1 MSSSSKVPAGRLAR
15 LGGFASLAGKL
26 AGGMLAEGAKRLAK
40 GESGSRMELLLT
52 PSNLKRV
59 TSQLAH
65 MRGAAMKLGQL
76 LSMDAGDLLP
86 TELADMLARLRD
98 NANPMPPKQLAA
110 VLKAE
115 LGEDWQRHFADFTFK
130 PMAAASIGQVHRAE
144 HDNGTQ
150 LAVKVQYP
158 GVRQSISSDV
168 DNAATLLR
176 ISGLLPQGVDY
187 QALLNEAK
195 VQLSREADYLQEAA
209 FMMRFQQALSD
220 SPDFLL
226 PTPWMDLCRPGVLV
240 MHYVEGVSVESLQ
253 SQPQALRD
261 KVVTQLFSLLFREL
275 FEFQLVQ
282 TDPNFAN
289 YRYNP
294 QTEQLVLLDF
304 GACREYSQTFSEAY
318 RQLFAAS
325 LQHDQSGM
333 DQALTTIGFFSE
345 QIASEQRLRVLELV
359 KLACEPLQQD
369 APFDFGHSDLAL
381 RLREA
386 GTALSFQHNYWHTPP
401 ADAIFLHRKIGGLYL
416 LAARLKACVNVRA
429 LLQPYLHSGAAMAA
443 ATRAAQ

>member
-1 MSSSSKVPAGRLAR
+1 MSSSSKVPASRLAR

-40 GESGSRMELLLT
+40 GEPGSRMELLLT
-52 PSNLKRV
+52 PANVKRL

-86 TELADMLARLRD
+86 KELADMLARLRD

-110 VLKAE
+110 VLRSE

-158 GVRQSISSDV
+158 GIRQSISSDV

-209 FMMRFQQALSD
+209 FIERFQQALSD
-220 SPDFLL
+220 SSYFLL
-226 PTPWMDLCRPGVLV
+226 PKPLMDLCRPGVLV
-240 MHYVEGVSVESLQ
+240 MHYVEGVPVESLQ
-253 SQPQALRD
+253 SQPQAVRD
-261 KVVTQLFSLLFREL
+261 RVVTQLFSLLFREL
-275 FEFQLVQ
+275 FEFKLVQ

-289 YRYNP
+289 YRYNED
-294 QTEQLVLLDF
+294 TEQLVLLDF
-304 GACREYSQTFSEAY
+304 GACREYSQEFSQAY
-318 RQLFAAS
+318 RQLFTAS
-325 LQHDQSGM
+325 LQHDQSAM
-333 DQALTTIGFFSE
+333 VQALTTIGFFSE
-345 QIASEQRLRVLELV
+345 QIAAEQRMRVLALV
-359 KLACEPLQQD
+359 ELACEPLQQD
-369 APFDFGHSDLAL
+369 APFDFGQSDLAA
-381 RLREA
+381 RIREA
-386 GTALSFQHNYWHTPP
+386 GTALSLQHNYWHTPP

-416 LAARLKACVNVRA
+416 LAARLKAKVNVRA
-429 LLQPYLHSGAAMAA
+429 LLQPYLL
-443 ATRAAQ
+443 

>member
-40 GESGSRMELLLT
+40 GEPGSRMELLLT
-52 PSNLKRV
+52 PANVKRL

-86 TELADMLARLRD
+86 KELADMLARLRD

-110 VLKAE
+110 VLRSE

-158 GVRQSISSDV
+158 GIRQSISSDV

-209 FMMRFQQALSD
+209 FMERFQQALSD
-220 SPDFLL
+220 SPYFLL
-226 PTPWMDLCRPGVLV
+226 PEPLMDLCRPGVLV
-240 MHYVEGVSVESLQ
+240 MHYVEGVPVESLQ
-253 SQPQALRD
+253 SQPQAVRD
-261 KVVTQLFSLLFREL
+261 RVVTQLFSLLFREL
-275 FEFQLVQ
+275 FEFKLVQ

-289 YRYNP
+289 YRYNED
-294 QTEQLVLLDF
+294 TEQLVLLDF
-304 GACREYSQTFSEAY
+304 GACREYSQEFSQAY
-318 RQLFAAS
+318 RQLFTAS
-325 LQHDQSGM
+325 LQHDQSAM
-333 DQALTTIGFFSE
+333 DQALTIIGFFSE
-345 QIASEQRLRVLELV
+345 RIAAEQRMRVLALV
-359 KLACEPLQQD
+359 ELACEPLQQD
-369 APFDFGHSDLAL
+369 APFDFGQSDLAA
-381 RLREA
+381 RIREA
-386 GTALSFQHNYWHTPP
+386 GTALSLQHNYWHTPP

-416 LAARLKACVNVRA
+416 LAARLKAKVNVRA
-429 LLQPYLHSGAAMAA
+429 LLQPYLL
-443 ATRAAQ
+443 

>member
-26 AGGMLAEGAKRLAK
+26 AGGMMAEGAKRLAK

-52 PSNLKRV
+52 PANVKRV
-59 TSQLAH
+59 TNQLAH

-86 TELADMLARLRD
+86 KELADMLARLRD
-98 NANPMPPKQLAA
+98 NANAMPPKQLAA
-110 VLKAE
+110 VLKSE
-115 LGEDWQRHFADFTFK
+115 LGDDWQGHFADFTFK

-144 HDNGTQ
+144 HDNGMQ

-168 DNAATLLR
+168 DNVATLLR

-187 QALLNEAK
+187 QALLQEAK
-195 VQLSREADYLQEAA
+195 AQLNREADYLQEAA
-209 FMMRFQQALSD
+209 FMERFQEAIGD
-220 SPDFLL
+220 TPEFLL
-226 PTPWMDLCRPGVLV
+226 PKPLMNLCRPGVLV
-240 MHYVEGVSVESLQ
+240 MHYVEGVPVESLQ
-253 SQPQALRD
+253 SQPQAVRD
-261 KVVTQLFSLLFREL
+261 RVVTQLFSLLFREL

-289 YRYNP
+289 YRYSED
-294 QTEQLVLLDF
+294 TEQLILLDF
-304 GACREYSQTFSEAY
+304 GACREYSPEFSQAY

-325 LQHDQSGM
+325 LQQDQPGM

-369 APFDFGHSDLAL
+369 VPFDFGQSDLAL

-416 LAARLKACVNVRA
+416 LAARLNASVNVRA
-429 LLQPYLHSGAAMAA
+429 LLQPYL
-443 ATRAAQ
+443 R